1 MIQKPTANSDFRQ
14 IAVLHKESLSSIEYF
29 LSKASVD
36 FIEFFYK
43 TVNKYDSTIIL
54 IDKNEEGI
62 IMGYILSTDDRKE
75 MLNRFL
81 KENAL
86 KLLSF
91 PSSYY
96 PTVYAIIRRLKQP
109 KTIDYRQ
116 EILYIAT
123 NPEFRGK
130 GIVSG
135 LLSELER
142 LLSSKLKECY
152 LQVHAHNTRAHS
164 LYKKM
169 GFLDV
174 FRYYVGKHEKII
186 MKKQL
191 FSVILSSAAELSLI
205 VNC

>member
-1 MIQKPTANSDFRQ
+1 MIQKPTTDSDFKQ

-29 LSKASVD
+29 LSKASTE

-43 TVNKYDSTIIL
+43 TVNKYSSTLIL
-54 IDKNEEGI
+54 VDKNDEGTV
-62 IMGYILSTDDRKE
+62 MGYVLSTDDRKE
-75 MLNRFL
+75 MLSRFL

-86 KLLSF
+86 RLLSF

-96 PTVYAIIRRLKQP
+96 PTLYAVIRRIRQE

-123 NPEFRGK
+123 HPDFRGR

-142 LLSSKLKECY
+142 VLSTRLKECY
-152 LQVHAHNTRAHS
+152 LQVHAINTGAHT
-164 LYKKM
+164 LYQKL

-174 FRYYVGKHEKII
+174 FRYHAGKHEKII

-191 FSVILSSAAELSLI
+191 LSIFLGVMSSI
-205 VNC
+205 